1 MSELVQ
7 IVNQAQEFYN
17 THSEEIKLVGL
28 TMVLATIPAY
38 EAAKAVIKKVDNW
51 LDKIDQEMTDEQ
63 KKAMMEQIHPYD
75 ISNPYQRLF

>member
-1 MSELVQ
+1 
-7 IVNQAQEFYN
+7 
-17 THSEEIKLVGL
+17 
-28 TMVLATIPAY
+28 MVLATIPAY

-51 LDKIDQEMTDEQ
+51 LDKIDQEMTEEQ